1 MDTIRVLL
9 VDDSPFMLEMLKAA
23 LNIPGIEV
31 CGTANNGQS
40 AIDIYPILK
49 PNLVTMDI
57 TMPDMDGLI
66 CSENILGIDDQARI
80 IIISSMLDEAL
91 QKRGQAIGVKAFI
104 QKPVNP
110 DDLLFAIRSLFA
122 DQSES
127 LSLEYYARNLSFALQ
142 KNLMLMANLNSSIDM
157 APTKKFR
164 LDSSGIA
171 IIIGITG
178 SKKGKATLDL
188 SPVTAKAIATKI
200 FGHEQL
206 SEDAVINAI
215 TEYFNISCGHCN
227 SNINNSFQDI
237 ELRLTPPSVA
247 IGDDMNLPKLVELE
261 YEIIITTDSGT
272 MKVNLELSGDGENGC

>member
-104 QKPVNP
+104 QN
-110 DDLLFAIRSLFA
+110 LLIRMT
-122 DQSES
+122 
-127 LSLEYYARNLSFALQ
+127 YYLQ
-142 KNLMLMANLNSSIDM
+142 
-157 APTKKFR
+157 
-164 LDSSGIA
+164 
-171 IIIGITG
+171 
-178 SKKGKATLDL
+178 
-188 SPVTAKAIATKI
+188 
-200 FGHEQL
+200 
-206 SEDAVINAI
+206 
-215 TEYFNISCGHCN
+215 
-227 SNINNSFQDI
+227 
-237 ELRLTPPSVA
+237 
-247 IGDDMNLPKLVELE
+247 
-261 YEIIITTDSGT
+261 
-272 MKVNLELSGDGENGC
+272 